1 MRDMDVSNSE
11 KNGILLIED
20 PLEREWVPH
29 FFVLTKT
36 KMSYTEVHQE
46 ENEPEEADED
56 QADLS
61 LKEVKFFK
69 IIIVLYCFI
78 LMILYL
84 TGCSRLRFASQR
96 GMVSQSSYR
105 WPQPG
110 GKAFTS
116 IWSKFRRWS
125 VSRQEE

>member
-1 MRDMDVSNSE
+1 MDVSNSE

-61 LKEVKFFK
+61 LKEVKFSK
-69 IIIVLYCFI
+69 TIIVLYCFI

-84 TGCSRLRFASQR
+84 TGCSRL
-96 GMVSQSSYR
+96 
-105 WPQPG
+105 
-110 GKAFTS
+110 
-116 IWSKFRRWS
+116 
-125 VSRQEE
+125 